1 MIKWGRTTQGIQR
14 WRCTACGISACRKR
28 SDTAERNT
36 ERGALNW
43 LTDFV
48 SLTKRA
54 KQQGVHRT
62 TLSRRF
68 ERIVIKAKT
77 IPLRL
82 LPKSL
87 VIILDG
93 TKIAPNTIVLVAY
106 EYISKQPLAWA
117 FVEREKFESWG
128 DFLMPIEQTYPVHAF
143 VSDGQKGLK
152 KAISLLFP
160 DALHQ
165 RCIAHVVR
173 LSLSWLTKHPQSEA
187 ARELRSLVCTLGSVV
202 TEDDAK
208 QWEADLLA
216 WDKRHAEFLAQKSIN
231 LVTRR
236 KPYTHRKLRAVRSLI
251 LNALPDLFRYT
262 KDARIPS
269 TTNDVEG
276 GINSPLKD
284 LLHRHRGIT
293 KEEKMVLV
301 SQYLYNRR
309 MKKSPTR
316 NAT

>member
-1 MIKWGRTTQGIQR
+1 M
-14 WRCTACGISACRKR
+14 
-28 SDTAERNT
+28 
-36 ERGALNW
+36 ERGLLNW

-54 KQQGVHRT
+54 QKQGEHRT

-68 ERIVIKAKT
+68 GCLTPKAKDV
-77 IPLRL
+77 PLKP
-82 LPKSL
+82 LPDSL
-87 VIILDG
+87 VIVLDG
-93 TKIAPNTIVLVAY
+93 TKVAFKTIVLVAY
-106 EYISKQPLAWA
+106 EYLSKQPLAWT
-117 FVEREKFESWG
+117 FVEQEKFESWG

-152 KAISLLFP
+152 KAIKFLFP
-160 DALHQ
+160 DAFHQ
-165 RCIAHVVR
+165 RCVAHVVR
-173 LSLSWLTKHPQSEA
+173 LSLSWLTKHPQGEA
-187 ARELRSLVCTLGSVV
+187 AKELRSLVCVLSSVV
-202 TEDDAK
+202 TVDDAQ
-208 QWEADLLA
+208 QWGADLLA
-216 WDKRHAEFLAQKSIN
+216 WDKRHAEFLAQKSTSP
-231 LVTRR
+231 VTGRR
-236 KPYTHRKLRAVRSLI
+236 QYTHRKLRAVRSLI

-276 GINSPLKD
+276 GINSPLKE

-301 SQYLYNRR
+301 SQYLNNRR
-309 MKKSPTR
+309 AKKLPTR

>member
-1 MIKWGRTTQGIQR
+1 MIRWGRTVRGTQR
-14 WRCTACGISACRKR
+14 WRCPTCGISACRKR

-54 KQQGVHRT
+54 KKQGVHRT

-68 ERIVIKAKT
+68 GRTLVEAKRV
-77 IPLRL
+77 PLRP
-82 LPKSL
+82 LPDSL
-87 VIILDG
+87 VIVLDG
-93 TKIAPNTIVLVAY
+93 TKIAFKTIVLVAY
-106 EYISKQPLAWA
+106 EYLSKQPLAWA
-117 FVEREKFESWG
+117 FVEQEKFETWG
-128 DFLMPIEQTYPVHAF
+128 QFLLPIDQTHVVHAF

-152 KAISLLFP
+152 KAIHFLFP

-165 RCIAHVVR
+165 RCVAHVIR
-173 LSLSWLTKHPQSEA
+173 LSLSWLTKNPQSIA
-187 ARELRSLVCTLGSVV
+187 GQELRSLVCVLSSVT
-202 TEDDAK
+202 TEEDAK
-208 QWEADLLA
+208 TWVSNLLA
-216 WDKRHAEFLAQKSIN
+216 WNKQHAEFIAHKSIN
-231 LVTRR
+231 PATGR
-236 KPYTHRKLRAVRSLI
+236 KRHTHRKLRAVRSLI
-251 LNALPDLFRYT
+251 LNALPDLFWYT
-262 KDARIPS
+262 KDDRIPS

-276 GINSPLKD
+276 GINSPLKE

-301 SQYLYNRR
+301 SQYLNSRR
-309 MKKSPTR
+309 TKKLPTR

>member
-1 MIKWGRTTQGIQR
+1 M
-14 WRCTACGISACRKR
+14 
-28 SDTAERNT
+28 
-36 ERGALNW
+36 LNW

-48 SLTKRA
+48 SLKKLA
-54 KQQGVHRT
+54 KKKGKHRT

-68 ERIVIKAKT
+68 GRIAVEAK
-77 IPLRL
+77 ILPLRS
-82 LPKSL
+82 LPDSL
-87 VIILDG
+87 VLILDG
-93 TKIAPNTIVLVAY
+93 TKIAPKTIVLVAY
-106 EYISKQPLAWA
+106 EYLSKQPLAWA
-117 FVEREKFESWG
+117 FVEREKFETWG
-128 DFLMPIEQTYPVHAF
+128 DFLMPIEQAYSVHSL

-165 RCIAHVVR
+165 RCVAHVVR

-187 ARELRSLVCTLGSVV
+187 ARELRSLVCTLSSVL
-202 TEDDAK
+202 TEDAARK
-208 QWEADLLA
+208 WEADLRD
-216 WDKRHAEFLAQKSIN
+216 WDNRHAEFIAHKSLN
-231 LVTRR
+231 PMTGRNR
-236 KPYTHRKLRAVRSLI
+236 HTHRKLRAVRSLI

-262 KDARIPS
+262 KDSRIPS

-276 GINSPLKD
+276 GINSPLKE

-309 MKKSPTR
+309 AQKSPTR

>member
-1 MIKWGRTTQGIQR
+1 MGV
-14 WRCTACGISACRKR
+14 
-28 SDTAERNT
+28 
-36 ERGALNW
+36 LNW
-43 LTDFV
+43 LTDFI
-48 SLTKRA
+48 SLSRQAKKR
-54 KQQGVHRT
+54 GVHRT
-62 TLSRRF
+62 TLSKRF
-68 ERIVIKAKT
+68 GRANVKAKT
-77 IPLRL
+77 IPLRS
-82 LPKSL
+82 LPESL
-87 VIILDG
+87 TIVLDG
-93 TKIAPNTIVLVAY
+93 TKIAPNTILLVAY
-106 EYISKQPLAWA
+106 EYLSKQPLAWA

-152 KAISLLFP
+152 KAIKFLFP

-165 RCIAHVVR
+165 RCIAHVIR

-187 ARELRSLVCTLGSVV
+187 ARELRSLVCVLSSVV
-202 TEDDAK
+202 TGDDAQ
-208 QWEADLLA
+208 QWGADLLA
-216 WDKRHAEFLAQKSIN
+216 WDKQHAKFLAQKSIN
-231 LVTRR
+231 LVTGR

-276 GINSPLKD
+276 GINSPLKE

-301 SQYLYNRR
+301 SQYLYSRR
-309 MKKSPTR
+309 ARKSPTR

>member
-1 MIKWGRTTQGIQR
+1 M
-14 WRCTACGISACRKR
+14 SACRKR

-36 ERGALNW
+36 ERGVLNW

-48 SLTKRA
+48 SLSKQAKKR
-54 KQQGVHRT
+54 GVHRT

-68 ERIVIKAKT
+68 GRIATRAKVT
-77 IPLRL
+77 LLRL
-82 LPKSL
+82 LPQSL
-87 VIILDG
+87 VIVLDG
-93 TKIAPNTIVLVAY
+93 TKIAPNTILLVAY
-106 EYISKQPLAWA
+106 EYLSKQPLAWA
-117 FVEREKFESWG
+117 FIEREKFESWG

-152 KAISLLFP
+152 KAIHVLFP

-165 RCIAHVVR
+165 RCVAHVVR
-173 LSLSWLTKHPQSEA
+173 LSLSWLTKHPQSETG
-187 ARELRSLVCTLGSVV
+187 RELRSLVCVLSSVV
-202 TEDDAK
+202 TEDNAQ

-231 LVTRR
+231 PVTGR
-236 KPYTHRKLRAVRSLI
+236 KQHTHRKLRAVRSLI

-262 KDARIPS
+262 KDIRIPS

-276 GINSPLKD
+276 GINSPLKE

-309 MKKSPTR
+309 TRKLPTR